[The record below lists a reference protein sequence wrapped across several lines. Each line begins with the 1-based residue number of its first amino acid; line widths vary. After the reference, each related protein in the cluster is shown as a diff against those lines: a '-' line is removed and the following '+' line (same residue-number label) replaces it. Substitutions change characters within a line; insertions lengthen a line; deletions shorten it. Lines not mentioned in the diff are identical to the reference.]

1 MNKKDVHIVILLA
14 DGFEEIET
22 VVPYDLLVR
31 AGFTVKTIAFSE
43 DSLVSGSRG
52 LKIQADKHKTELGID
67 AAIKEGKLPHA
78 VVVPGGLMGTENL
91 AKEAAVSKLLDA
103 MHKENRLI
111 AAICAAPVV
120 VLSPLGILKNKRYT
134 AYPGM
139 EKKIAQYAG
148 IDFQKKTENA
158 LYIADEALVQDGNLL
173 TSNGPGSASVFAFGI
188 IEHFAGKEL
197 AESIAKESIF

>member
-1 MNKKDVHIVILLA
+1 
-14 DGFEEIET
+14 
-22 VVPYDLLVR
+22 
-31 AGFTVKTIAFSE
+31 
-43 DSLVSGSRG
+43 
-52 LKIQADKHKTELGID
+52 
-67 AAIKEGKLPHA
+67 
-78 VVVPGGLMGTENL
+78 MGTENL
-91 AKEAAVSKLLDA
+91 AKEVAVSKLLDA
-103 MHKENRLI
+103 MHKEDRLI

-148 IDFQKKTENA
+148 IDFQKQTENA